1 MVKEGTC
8 MPKERLT
15 NSELQVMNIL
25 WDMNHHASTNE
36 VLERYD
42 APKPAYNTVSTI
54 LTRLSKK
61 GFVAYSKQ
69 EGKTYYYY
77 PLLTKA
83 RYALSLQPQYR
94 YLRTMCIVGALMFSA
109 IVVAVCIS
117 NSAFVQRIRESIEN
131 ILMPRGEEQAT
142 KHSVTNKHNDARPE
156 PSMQD
161 EVTVTMTKPKQD
173 KTTDAATMQDDI
185 CNNPSQQPEFRG
197 GDAALASFVSKN
209 KTITDRKGRIYLRL
223 LINNTGMVKSAEAIT
238 DESTDMELAN
248 EAVRLAYTMPE
259 WMPARYEGKGVST
272 YIIIPIV
279 FE

>member
-1 MVKEGTC
+1 

-15 NSELQVMNIL
+15 HSELQVMNIL
-25 WDMNHHASTNE
+25 WEMNHHASTNE

-42 APKPAYNTVSTI
+42 DPKPAYNTVSTI

-77 PLLTKA
+77 PLLPKE
-83 RYALSLQPQYR
+83 RYNLSLQPQYR
-94 YLRTMCIVGALMFSA
+94 YLRTTCIVVALMLSA

-117 NSAFVQRIRESIEN
+117 NTAFVQRLRESIEN
-131 ILMPRGEEQAT
+131 TLMPQGDEQAA
-142 KHSVTNKHNDARPE
+142 KPSVTNKKDKAVAK
-156 PSMQD
+156 PSVQED
-161 EVTVTMTKPKQD
+161 VTVKTTKPKQD
-173 KTTDAATMQDDI
+173 RPTDATTKQDDI
-185 CNNPSQQPEFRG
+185 CNNPSQQPEFKG
-197 GDAALASFVSKN
+197 GDAAMASFVNKN
-209 KTITDRKGRIYLRL
+209 KAITDRKGRIYLRL
-223 LINNTGMVKSAEAIT
+223 LINNTGMVKNAEAIT
-238 DESTDMELAN
+238 DETTDMELAN
-248 EAVRLAYTMPE
+248 EAVRLAYAMPN